1 MNHPTDDDL
10 ILHFYQ
16 ERGARDREHA
26 AAESAR
32 IDAHLA
38 ACATCGESWRE
49 LQETLQLVDAAK
61 APEPAPAFERL
72 MWARI
77 APAIRRAED
86 ERVELPVAARVATP
100 RRTPWT
106 AWRWL
111 VPSAGL
117 AATVVALVFGLR
129 PPSPSGFGEAGPG
142 AGPRVAPVP
151 AAETAATATTKDSG
165 EGQSRRVLLT
175 ALDGHFAQTEVLLVE
190 LLNRPDSDLTLDFE
204 RGTAGDLLADGRLY
218 RLTAVQ
224 TGEQRYVDVL
234 DDLES
239 LLVEVAR
246 SPEKVKRQ
254 EMKVLRSRI
263 SEDGLLFKVRAVNH
277 EIRERQQDMF
287 TVTANEGSL

>member
-10 ILHFYQ
+10 ILHFY
-16 ERGARDREHA
+16 REHGA
-26 AAESAR
+26 GESAR

-38 ACATCGESWRE
+38 ACASCGESWRE

-61 APEPAPAFERL
+61 VPEPAPAFERL

-86 ERVELPVAARVATP
+86 ERPVDVTPVAPARP
-100 RRTPWT
+100 RR
-106 AWRWL
+106 AGWRDWRQF
-111 VPSAGL
+111 VPVAGL
-117 AATVVALVFGLR
+117 SAAVLALVFGLR
-129 PPSPSGFGEAGPG
+129 PGPG
-142 AGPRVAPVP
+142 PSVPKPGVPTPVP
-151 AAETAATATTKDSG
+151 AEIAATATTKDSG
-165 EGQSRRVLLT
+165 DGQSRRVLLT

-190 LLNRPDSDLTLDFE
+190 LLNRPESDLTLDFE
-204 RGTAGDLLADGRLY
+204 RGAAGDLLADGRLY

-239 LLVEVAR
+239 VLVEVAR

-254 EMKVLRSRI
+254 EMRVLRSRI
-263 SEDGLLFKVRAVNH
+263 DENGLLFKVRAVTN
-277 EIRERQQDMF
+277 EIRERQQEMF

>member
-10 ILHFYQ
+10 ILHFY
-16 ERGARDREHA
+16 REHA
-26 AAESAR
+26 ADESAR

-38 ACATCGESWRE
+38 ACARCGESWRE

-61 APEPAPAFERL
+61 VPEPAPAFERL

-86 ERVELPVAARVATP
+86 ERVEMPVAARVATP
-100 RRTPWT
+100 RRTAWT
-106 AWRWL
+106 AWRPTFAKASVGKWL
-111 VPSAGL
+111 VPAGL
-117 AATVVALVFGLR
+117 AATVVALVFGLKPGTR
-129 PPSPSGFGEAGPG
+129 PPVGKPASA
-142 AGPRVAPVP
+142 VP
-151 AAETAATATTKDSG
+151 ATEIAATVTTKDSG
-165 EGQSRRVLLT
+165 DGQSRRVLLT

-190 LLNRPDSDLTLDFE
+190 LLNRPESDLTLDFE
-204 RGTAGDLLADGRLY
+204 RGSAGDLLADGRLY

-239 LLVEVAR
+239 VLVEVAR

-254 EMKVLRSRI
+254 EMRVLRSRI
-263 SEDGLLFKVRAVNH
+263 DENGLLFKVRAVTN
-277 EIRERQQDMF
+277 EIRERQQEMF

>member
-10 ILHFYQ
+10 ILHFY
-16 ERGARDREHA
+16 REHGA
-26 AAESAR
+26 GESAR

-38 ACATCGESWRE
+38 ACASCGESWRE
-49 LQETLQLVDAAK
+49 LQETLQLVDAAQV
-61 APEPAPAFERL
+61 PEPAPAFDRL

-77 APAIRRAED
+77 APAIRRLED
-86 ERVELPVAARVATP
+86 DRVEIPAVARVAP
-100 RRTPWT
+100 RRQTAWT

-111 VPSAGL
+111 VPTAGL
-117 AATVVALVFGLR
+117 AATVVALVFGLKPGTR
-129 PPSPSGFGEAGPG
+129 PPVGRDDA
-142 AGPRVAPVP
+142 AVP
-151 AAETAATATTKDSG
+151 AAQVAATATTKDAG
-165 EGQSRRVLLT
+165 DGQSRRVLLT

-190 LLNRPDSDLTLDFE
+190 LLNRPENDLTLDFE
-204 RGTAGDLLADGRLY
+204 RGSAGDLLADGRLY

-239 LLVEVAR
+239 VLVEVAR
-246 SPEKVKRQ
+246 SPDKVKRQ

-263 SEDGLLFKVRAVNH
+263 SEDGLLFKVRAVTH
-277 EIRERQQDMF
+277 EIRERQQEMF

>member
-26 AAESAR
+26 ADESAR
-32 IDAHLA
+32 IDAHLS
-38 ACATCGESWRE
+38 ACASCGESWRE
-49 LQETLQLVDAAK
+49 LHETLQLVDAAK
-61 APEPAPAFERL
+61 VPEPAPAFERL

-86 ERVELPVAARVATP
+86 ERVELPVAARVAMP

-117 AATVVALVFGLR
+117 AATVMALVFGLR
-129 PPSPSGFGEAGPG
+129 P
-142 AGPRVAPVP
+142 GPRPSVIRPDSPVAVSPT
-151 AAETAATATTKDSG
+151 AAEIAATAITKDSG

-204 RGTAGDLLADGRLY
+204 RGSAGDLLADGRLY

-263 SEDGLLFKVRAVNH
+263 SEDGLLFKVRAVNN
-277 EIRERQQDMF
+277 EIRERQQEMF

>member
-32 IDAHLA
+32 IEAHLTT
-38 ACATCGESWRE
+38 CASCGESWRE

-61 APEPAPAFERL
+61 VPEPAPAFERL

-77 APAIRRAED
+77 APAIRRADD
-86 ERVELPVAARVATP
+86 ERPVDDVTPVAPARP
-100 RRTPWT
+100 RPAGWMD
-106 AWRWL
+106 WRRL
-111 VPSAGL
+111 VPMAGL
-117 AATVVALVFGLR
+117 SAAVLALVFGLR
-129 PPSPSGFGEAGPG
+129 P
-142 AGPRVAPVP
+142 GPRPSVPKPGSPVP
-151 AAETAATATTKDSG
+151 VSAAETAAAATLKDSG
-165 EGQSRRVLLT
+165 DGQSRRVLLT

-204 RGTAGDLLADGRLY
+204 RGSAGDLLADGRLY

-239 LLVEVAR
+239 VLVEVAR

-263 SEDGLLFKVRAVNH
+263 SEDGLLFKVRAVNN
-277 EIRERQQDMF
+277 EIRERQQEMF